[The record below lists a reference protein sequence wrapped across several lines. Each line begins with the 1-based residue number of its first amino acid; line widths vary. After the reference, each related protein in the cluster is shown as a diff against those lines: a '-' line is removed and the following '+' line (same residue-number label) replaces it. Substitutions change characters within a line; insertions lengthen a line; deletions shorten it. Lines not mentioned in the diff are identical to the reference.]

1 MDSYLEKISNLADLS
16 NLDSDRSLDTGLGER
31 GRVLSGVGDLLS
43 MFLQPHHQGPTP
55 GQGMTKTS
63 HQVDIMV
70 GAGLQQATGDPCLV
84 GDSWTLRGKSGSVFC
99 GITAPFS

>member
-43 MFLQPHHQGPTP
+43 A
-55 GQGMTKTS
+55 S
-63 HQVDIMV
+63 SSSSS
-70 GAGLQQATGDPCLV
+70 AGCVRGRISSDTGLINSMYV
-84 GDSWTLRGKSGSVFC
+84 GDRERLRLRSRDTEEDVSL
-99 GITAPFS
+99 

>member
-43 MFLQPHHQGPTP
+43 
-55 GQGMTKTS
+55 TS
-63 HQVDIMV
+63 SSSSSSSSYSS
-70 GAGLQQATGDPCLV
+70 AGRGRGRISSDTGLIN
-84 GDSWTLRGKSGSVFC
+84 SM
-99 GITAPFS
+99 

>member
-43 MFLQPHHQGPTP
+43 
-55 GQGMTKTS
+55 TS
-63 HQVDIMV
+63 SSSSSSSSSYSS
-70 GAGLQQATGDPCLV
+70 AGRGRGRISSDTGLIN
-84 GDSWTLRGKSGSVFC
+84 SM
-99 GITAPFS
+99 